1 MNFIAV
7 NEPLFQGNEKKYLNE
22 CIDTGWISSEGRFVH
37 LLEEQIAKYTNRTY
51 GVAVTNGTAALE
63 VAARAL
69 GLGLDDEVIIPT
81 FTIISCVQ
89 AIVGVGAKPVFV
101 DCDDMT
107 FNMKIDDIESKITA
121 KTKAIMVV
129 HLYGLPVDMNPVLV
143 LAEKYGLKIIE
154 DAAQAI
160 GQTYYGKPC
169 GSFGDVS
176 TFSFYPNKNITTGE
190 GGMIVTNDEA
200 VFQKCQSLRNLCFS
214 VDSAKRFIH
223 EELGWNLRMTNLQ
236 AAVGV
241 AQFENIDKH
250 IAKKR
255 WIGEQY
261 QEKLMDIKNV
271 QLPLVKTEYA
281 DNLYWVFTI
290 VLNDDIDKSAQ
301 EVMKELAVQG
311 IGTRPFF
318 YPIHLQ
324 PILQKMGLSDNQSY
338 TNAERLYQKGFYIP
352 SGLGINQSQIDK
364 VSQIL
369 HEVLK

>member
-223 EELGWNLRMTNLQ
+223 EEIGWNLRMTNLQ

-301 EVMKELAVQG
+301 EVMKKLAGQG

-318 YPIHLQ
+318 YPIHSQ
-324 PILQKMGLSDNQSY
+324 PVLQKMGLSDNQSY
-338 TNAERLYQKGFYIP
+338 PNAERLYKKGFYIP